1 MTIVEAI
8 KEAMKA
14 KGQPLTIREA
24 YDGIIAGSF
33 YAFHAENPLGV
44 VTSQIRRH
52 CKGLDF
58 PSAADTK
65 HFEFCGD
72 NRYFYLDKPIRE
84 SSTKIVSREGASPR
98 ALLKELKQ
106 LHRRYEHELRSSI
119 LAQLRK
125 LDPSTFE
132 HFGQKLLQ
140 AYGFLEVV
148 VTRFTK
154 DGGIDG
160 HGKLKVGLAH
170 LNVAFQCKR
179 YTKGSVSRPE
189 IDAFRGAIQGQ
200 YEQGIFFTTSSYA
213 SGAEAASFRPGAV
226 PIILIDG
233 NSIVDLMIEK
243 QFGVQVEQ
251 IPVYSYALDL
261 AFSDDSVTPPK
272 A

>member
-8 KEAMKA
+8 KEAMA
-14 KGQPLTIREA
+14 AAGHPLTIQELYAR
-24 YDGIIAGSF
+24 IISGDL
-33 YAFHAENPLGV
+33 YTFHAENPMGV

-58 PSAADTK
+58 PSASDTK

-84 SSTKIVSREGASPR
+84 SIRRNVASSGASPR

-106 LHRRYEHELRSSI
+106 LHRHYEHELRSSI
-119 LAQLRK
+119 LGQLRK

-132 HFGQKLLQ
+132 EFAKRLLQ

-148 VTRFTK
+148 VTRYSK

-160 HGKLKVGLAH
+160 HGKLRVGLAH

-179 YTKGSVSRPE
+179 YTRGSVSRIE

-213 SGAEAASFRPGAV
+213 SGAAAVSFRPGAV

-233 NSIVDLMIEK
+233 ISVVDLMLEK
-243 QFGVQVEQ
+243 RFGVQVEQ
-251 IPVYSYALDL
+251 IAIYSYALDL
-261 AFSDDSVTPPK
+261 ALSDDALSPSKT
-272 A
+272 